1 MIRISPSTLRRP
13 QSLAWIAPDGEF
25 IPIEGEMMHSDLAE
39 HFPGVPSNEDY
50 PTNYA
55 MDRLGYVKVGS
66 AFDFALKGDDI
77 PRGVDRS
84 AQMDTMAQVV
94 GQAVINYM
102 TKGLPIWF
110 SPDVRDDPELWPV
123 HQVDISSGKTT
134 RLSVKR
140 FIGRHGSDETL
151 KWFGHQMRRAEEAL
165 IRRQVRMILS
175 EMRSLNRFT

>member
-1 MIRISPSTLRRP
+1 MTQIAPRTLRRP
-13 QSLAWIAPDGEF
+13 HSLAWIAPSGEF

-39 HFPGVPSNEDY
+39 HFPGVPSTEDY

-66 AFDFALKGDDI
+66 AFDFALKGEDV
-77 PRGVDRS
+77 PRGVDRA

-102 TKGLPIWF
+102 TNGLPLWF
-110 SPDVRDDPELWPV
+110 SPDNRGDPELWPV

-140 FIGRHGSDETL
+140 FIGRHGSDDTQE
-151 KWFGHQMRRAEEAL
+151 WFDYQMRRAEEAL
-165 IRRQVRMILS
+165 IRQQVRTILS
-175 EMRSLNRFT
+175 EMLRRPV

>member
-1 MIRISPSTLRRP
+1 
-13 QSLAWIAPDGEF
+13 
-25 IPIEGEMMHSDLAE
+25 MMHSDLAE

-77 PRGVDRS
+77 PRDVDRS
-84 AQMDTMAQVV
+84 AQLDTMAQVV

-102 TKGLPIWF
+102 TKGLPLWF
-110 SPDVRDDPELWPV
+110 SPDVRDDPVLWTV
-123 HQVDISSGKTT
+123 HQVDISDGKTT

-140 FIGRHGSDETL
+140 FIGRHGSDETQA
-151 KWFGHQMRRAEEAL
+151 WFSYQMRRAEEAV
-165 IRRQVRMILS
+165 IRRQIRMILS
-175 EMRSLNRFT
+175 EMHSLKRFT